1 VGRDFNVTRAG
12 IHADGLLKNE
22 EIYNP
27 FDTVRLLNRPIRIGL
42 TDKSGT
48 AGIMA
53 WLQDRYEFPE
63 AVAKDDLRLK
73 KINDWITQE
82 YEDGRIT
89 AVSDEEMDEQ
99 VHANFGEVPRR
110 PEQW

>member
-1 VGRDFNVTRAG
+1 MA
-12 IHADGLLKNE
+12 I
-22 EIYNP
+22 
-27 FDTVRLLNRPIRIGL
+27 
-42 TDKSGT
+42 TDKSGA

-53 WLQDRYEFPE
+53 WLQDRYEFADP
-63 AVAKDDLRLK
+63 VAKDDVRLK

-99 VHANFGEVPRR
+99 VHQNFGDVPRR
-110 PEQW
+110 PERW